1 MGGIMPDDVVQMKI
15 GKHRYGIIGF
25 NAASRSLA
33 NRYGPLSDQEIKEA
47 LMEEMGKKNYIPEN
61 VRQEYEQA
69 FFRAFK
75 AFVGEPVPEPEPTTG
90 IEIKVLGRGC
100 TRCRQMEQ
108 DMMNIVSEMN
118 IEADIEHVSD
128 IVEIARYGV
137 LGLPALVI
145 NGKVKTAG
153 NLPPKSKI
161 MEWISSAQKASQN
174 QAFG

>member
-1 MGGIMPDDVVQMKI
+1 MTDDVVQMKI
-15 GKHRYGIIGF
+15 GKHRFGIIGF
-25 NAASRSLA
+25 HTACTRLA
-33 NRYGPLSDQEIKEA
+33 DQGGGMSDEEIKNA
-47 LMEEMGKKNYIPEN
+47 LMEEMRKKNYIPEN

-75 AFVGEPVPEPEPTTG
+75 AFVGEPVQNSQPITG
-90 IEIKVLGRGC
+90 IEIKVLGQGC
-100 TRCRQMEQ
+100 VRCRQMEQ
-108 DMMNIVSEMN
+108 DMMNIVSEMG

-153 NLPPKSKI
+153 NLPPRSKI
-161 MEWISSAQKASQN
+161 MEWISSA
-174 QAFG
+174 